1 MQKIVPVSERV
12 ISGRQKANRMSQS
25 EWKKYCRE
33 LEALDIVEIVQQ
45 VTKFSLAELRCKRRK
60 PYFVDA
66 RQLFVRLCEDHT
78 TMSYC
83 KMAHALNRDH
93 STMIH
98 VSQRVPS
105 QQFTLWLEEAQQL
118 VDELKERE
126 FGPEEPQSHKSKNSQ
141 IYKKIHVV

>member
-1 MQKIVPVSERV
+1 VQKIVPVSERV

>member
-33 LEALDIVEIVQQ
+33 LEALDIVHIVQQ
-45 VTKFSLAELRCKRRK
+45 VTNFSLAELRGKRRMA
-60 PYFVDA
+60 YFVDA

-78 TMSYC
+78 TLSYC
-83 KMAHALNRDH
+83 KMGHVLNRDH

-105 QQFTLWLEEAQQL
+105 SEFTLWLEKAGRL

>member
-105 QQFTLWLEEAQQL
+105 QQFTLWLEEAQKL

>member
-33 LEALDIVEIVQQ
+33 LDALDIVEIVQQ
-45 VTKFSLAELRCKRRK
+45 VTKFSLAELRGKRRMA
-60 PYFVDA
+60 YFVDA

-78 TMSYC
+78 TLSYC
-83 KMAHALNRDH
+83 KMGHVLNRDH

-105 QQFTLWLEEAQQL
+105 SEFTLWLEKAGRL